1 MEITLTTKDWL
12 LNAGLSGFINIISA
26 NAEKKE
32 LWEIKNNSFTFDIKV
47 LEHFEDDFFNFF
59 IKKYKNVLT
68 FSKLISVEKIIDD
81 FLEIEKYSETE
92 ILKINDIIELFKTK
106 LKLNSFVSAY
116 DYIRQGL
123 KEEILSDEKKL
134 KKIKTEKKENFSNE
148 DVKNNLFLLKKIISE
163 IKTEEKQ
170 RNHVAAKNVAYSVIN
185 RAWNNVSFFNPSKTG
200 NDIFEEY
207 REYFVQPAIDFLNEN
222 KNKMTLSCSLTG
234 IKTKYSK
241 RSIAFLNDM
250 GYDIAKKTSHGWNHQ
265 SEIIISPLALLI
277 YSCIPAGFT
286 YLFDNGIFVNANSD
300 LNELVRINNAISY
313 KVLEEKE
320 KISQFIESIIDEL
333 GDYRYEISDIQVIRL
348 ENLKY
353 KFQSLSKEKLK
364 KLADCKNE
372 LQLIKNKYYKNEKKE
387 YCYLY
392 DLVDLVIE
400 GKQLKQFLNF
410 LCKMYIERNSDL
422 NYSTEALFSILK
434 INNKMERKEKISMEE
449 KKKEL
454 NELYYLRQKGIEFRS
469 RYIAK
474 SGNDKKIETLTFKLL
489 ESLRAGNIKKFMDEI
504 LSVHMYAG
512 IPVESAFVK
521 AISDEKAFYN
531 AGYAFVIGILG
542 KNNKKEGEENEE

>member
-12 LNAGLSGFINIISA
+12 FNAGLAGFINIISA
-26 NAEKKE
+26 NTEKKE
-32 LWEIKNNSFTFDIKV
+32 FWEIKNNSFTFDIKV

-59 IKKYKNVLT
+59 IKRYKNVLT
-68 FSKLISVEKIIDD
+68 FSKLISSEKIIDD
-81 FLEIEKYSETE
+81 FLELENYSEE
-92 ILKINDIIELFKTK
+92 KILKINDVIDFFKSK
-106 LKLNSFVSAY
+106 LKLNSFISAY
-116 DYIRQGL
+116 DYIKQGL
-123 KEEILSDEKKL
+123 KDKILSDEKKL
-134 KKIKTEKKENFSNE
+134 KKIKIDKKGNFSNKE
-148 DVKNNLFLLKKIISE
+148 VKNNLLMLKKIISE

-170 RNHVAAKNVAYSVIN
+170 RNHIAAKNVAYSVIN
-185 RAWNNVSFFNPSKTG
+185 RAWNNVSFFNHSKTG

-207 REYFVQPAIDFLNEN
+207 KEYFVKPAVDFLNEN
-222 KNKMTLSCSLTG
+222 KNKMNLYCTLTG
-234 IKTKYSK
+234 VKMRYSK
-241 RSIAFLNDM
+241 KSIAFLNDM
-250 GYDIAKKTSHGWNHQ
+250 GYDIAKKTSNGWNHH
-265 SEIIISPLALLI
+265 SEIVISPLAILI

-286 YLFDNGIFVNANSD
+286 YLFSNGIFVNANSD
-300 LNELVRINNAISY
+300 LNELIRINNVISY

-320 KISQFIESIIDEL
+320 KISHFIESIIDEL
-333 GDYRYEISDIQVIRL
+333 GNYKYEVSDIQVIRL

-353 KFQSLSKEKLK
+353 KFQSLSKERLQ
-364 KLADCKNE
+364 KLAACKGE
-372 LQLIKNKYYKNEKKE
+372 LQTIKNKYYKNEKNE

-392 DLVDLVIE
+392 DLADAIVED
-400 GKQLKQFLNF
+400 KQLEQFLNF
-410 LCKMYIERNSDL
+410 LCRIYILRNLDL
-422 NYSTEALFSILK
+422 NYSSESLFNILK
-434 INNKMERKEKISMEE
+434 INAKIERKGKFSMEE
-449 KKKEL
+449 KKKEI
-454 NELYYLRQKGIEFRS
+454 NQLYYIRQKGIEFRT

-542 KNNKKEGEENEE
+542 KNNKKEGEDNEE

>member
-1 MEITLTTKDWL
+1 MIWDM
-12 LNAGLSGFINIISA
+12 
-26 NAEKKE
+26 
-32 LWEIKNNSFTFDIKV
+32 
-47 LEHFEDDFFNFF
+47 
-59 IKKYKNVLT
+59 
-68 FSKLISVEKIIDD
+68 
-81 FLEIEKYSETE
+81 
-92 ILKINDIIELFKTK
+92 ILK
-106 LKLNSFVSAY
+106 
-116 DYIRQGL
+116 
-123 KEEILSDEKKL
+123 
-134 KKIKTEKKENFSNE
+134 
-148 DVKNNLFLLKKIISE
+148 
-163 IKTEEKQ
+163 
-170 RNHVAAKNVAYSVIN
+170 
-185 RAWNNVSFFNPSKTG
+185 
-200 NDIFEEY
+200 
-207 REYFVQPAIDFLNEN
+207 
-222 KNKMTLSCSLTG
+222 
-234 IKTKYSK
+234 
-241 RSIAFLNDM
+241 
-250 GYDIAKKTSHGWNHQ
+250 KKTSHGWNHH

-286 YLFDNGIFVNANSD
+286 YLFDSGIFVNANSD
-300 LNELVRINNAISY
+300 LNELIRINNVISY

-320 KISQFIESIIDEL
+320 KISHFIESIIEEI
-333 GDYRYEISDIQVIRL
+333 GDYRYEVSDIQVIRL

-372 LQLIKNKYYKNEKKE
+372 LQTIKNKYYKNDKNE

-392 DLVDLVIE
+392 DLADAVVE

-410 LCKMYIERNSDL
+410 LCRIYVLRNSEL
-422 NYSTEALFSILK
+422 NYSSETLFSILK
-434 INNKMERKEKISMEE
+434 INTKIERKGTISMEE
-449 KKKEL
+449 KKKEI
-454 NELYYLRQKGIEFRS
+454 NELYYIRQKGIEFRT

-542 KNNKKEGEENEE
+542 KNNRKEGEENE

>member
-1 MEITLTTKDWL
+1 MEVTLTTKDWL
-12 LNAGLSGFINIISA
+12 FNAGLAGFINIISA
-26 NAEKKE
+26 NSEKEK

-59 IKKYKNVLT
+59 IKRYKNVLT
-68 FSKLISVEKIIDD
+68 FSKLISSEKIIDD
-81 FLEIEKYSETE
+81 FLEAEKYSEE
-92 ILKINDIIELFKTK
+92 EVLKINDIIDFFKSK

-116 DYIRQGL
+116 DYIKQGL
-123 KEEILSDEKKL
+123 KDEILSDEKKL
-134 KKIKTEKKENFSNE
+134 KKIKIDKKGNFSNKE
-148 DVKNNLFLLKKIISE
+148 VENNLLVLKKIISK
-163 IKTEEKQ
+163 IKTKEKQ

-185 RAWNNVSFFNPSKTG
+185 RAWNNVSFFNPSKTA

-207 REYFVQPAIDFLNEN
+207 KEYFVNPAIDFLNEN
-222 KNKMTLSCSLTG
+222 KSKMTLSCSLTG
-234 IKTKYSK
+234 IKMKYSK
-241 RSIAFLNDM
+241 KSIAFLNDM
-250 GYDIAKKTSHGWNHQ
+250 GYDIAKKTSHGWNHH
-265 SEIIISPLALLI
+265 SEIVISPLAILI

-286 YLFDNGIFVNANSD
+286 YLFNDGIFVNANSD

-353 KFQSLSKEKLK
+353 KFQSLSKEKLQ
-364 KLADCKNE
+364 KLANCKNE
-372 LQLIKNKYYKNEKKE
+372 LQTIKNKYYKNDKNE

-392 DLVDLVIE
+392 DLADAVVE

-410 LCKMYIERNSDL
+410 LCRIYILRNSDL
-422 NYSTEALFSILK
+422 NYSPQTLLAILK
-434 INNKMERKEKISMEE
+434 INAKIKRKGKISMEE
-449 KKKEL
+449 KKKEIS
-454 NELYYLRQKGIEFRS
+454 ELYYIRQKGIEFRTK
-469 RYIAK
+469 YITK

-489 ESLRAGNIKKFMDEI
+489 ESLRAGNVKKFMDEI

-531 AGYAFVIGILG
+531 AGYAFIIGILG
-542 KNNKKEGEENEE
+542 KNNEKEGEDNEE

>member
-12 LNAGLSGFINIISA
+12 FNAGLSGFINIISA
-26 NAEKKE
+26 NAEKKK

-47 LEHFEDDFFNFF
+47 LEYFEDDFFNFF
-59 IKKYKNVLT
+59 IKRYKNILT
-68 FSKLISVEKIIDD
+68 FSKLISSEKIIDD
-81 FLEIEKYSETE
+81 FLETEKYSETE

-106 LKLNSFVSAY
+106 LKLNSFISAY
-116 DYIRQGL
+116 DYIKQGL
-123 KEEILSDEKKL
+123 KDEILLDEKKL
-134 KKIKTEKKENFSNE
+134 KKIKIDKKEKFSNE
-148 DVKNNLFLLKKIISE
+148 EVKSNLLLLKKIISE
-163 IKTEEKQ
+163 IRTEEKQ
-170 RNHVAAKNVAYSVIN
+170 RNHVASKNVAYSVIN

-207 REYFVQPAIDFLNEN
+207 KQYFVKPVIDFINEN
-222 KNKMTLSCSLTG
+222 KSKMTLSCSLTG
-234 IKTKYSK
+234 IKMKYSK
-241 RSIAFLNDM
+241 KSIAFLNDM
-250 GYDIAKKTSHGWNHQ
+250 GYDIAKKTSHGWNHH
-265 SEIIISPLALLI
+265 SEIVISPLAILI

-286 YLFDNGIFVNANSD
+286 YLFNSGIFVNANSD
-300 LNELVRINNAISY
+300 LNELIRINNAISY

-333 GDYRYEISDIQVIRL
+333 GDCRYEISDIQVIRL

-372 LQLIKNKYYKNEKKE
+372 LQAIKNKYYKNDKNE

-392 DLVDLVIE
+392 DLVDAVIE

-410 LCKMYIERNSDL
+410 LCRIYVLRNSNL
-422 NYSTEALFSILK
+422 NYSSDTLFGILK
-434 INNKMERKEKISMEE
+434 INTKIERKVKISMEE
-449 KKKEL
+449 KKKEI
-454 NELYYLRQKGIEFRS
+454 NELYYIRQKGIEFRT
-469 RYIAK
+469 RYVAK

-489 ESLRAGNIKKFMDEI
+489 ESLRAGDIKKFMDEI

-542 KNNKKEGEENEE
+542 KNNKKEGEDNEE

>member
-12 LNAGLSGFINIISA
+12 FNAGLSGFINIISA
-26 NAEKKE
+26 NAEKKK

-59 IKKYKNVLT
+59 IKRYKNVLT
-68 FSKLISVEKIIDD
+68 FSKLISSEKIIDD
-81 FLEIEKYSETE
+81 FLEAEKYSEE
-92 ILKINDIIELFKTK
+92 EVLKINDIIDFFKSK
-106 LKLNSFVSAY
+106 LKLNSFISAY
-116 DYIRQGL
+116 DYIKQGL
-123 KEEILSDEKKL
+123 KDEILSDEKKL
-134 KKIKTEKKENFSNE
+134 KKIKIDKKGNFSNE
-148 DVKNNLFLLKKIISE
+148 EVENNLLVLKKTISK
-163 IKTEEKQ
+163 IKTKEKQ
-170 RNHVAAKNVAYSVIN
+170 RNPVAAKNVAYSVIN
-185 RAWNNVSFFNPSKTG
+185 RAWNNVSFFNPSKTA
-200 NDIFEEY
+200 NNIFEEY
-207 REYFVQPAIDFLNEN
+207 KEYFVKPAIDFLNEN
-222 KNKMTLSCSLTG
+222 KSKMTLSCSLTG
-234 IKTKYSK
+234 VKMKYSK
-241 RSIAFLNDM
+241 KSIAFLNDM
-250 GYDIAKKTSHGWNHQ
+250 GYDIAKKTSHGWKHH
-265 SEIIISPLALLI
+265 SEIVISPLAILI

-286 YLFDNGIFVNANSD
+286 YLFNSGIFVNANSD
-300 LNELVRINNAISY
+300 LNELIRINNAISY

-333 GDYRYEISDIQVIRL
+333 GDCRYEISDIQVIRL

-372 LQLIKNKYYKNEKKE
+372 LQAIKNKYYKNDKNE

-392 DLVDLVIE
+392 DLVDAVIE

-410 LCKMYIERNSDL
+410 LCRIYVLRNSNL
-422 NYSTEALFSILK
+422 NYSSDTLFGILK
-434 INNKMERKEKISMEE
+434 INTKIERKVKISMEE
-449 KKKEL
+449 KKKEI
-454 NELYYLRQKGIEFRS
+454 NELYYIRQKGIEFRT
-469 RYIAK
+469 RYVAK

-489 ESLRAGNIKKFMDEI
+489 ESLRSGDIKKFMDEI

-542 KNNKKEGEENEE
+542 KNNKKEGEDNEE